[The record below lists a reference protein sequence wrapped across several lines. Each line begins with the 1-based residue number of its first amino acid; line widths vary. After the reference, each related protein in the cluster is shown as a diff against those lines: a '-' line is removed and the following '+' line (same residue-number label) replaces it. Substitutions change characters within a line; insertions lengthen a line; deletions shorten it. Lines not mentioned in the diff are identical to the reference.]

1 MLSVAPISEML
12 TTTHARARHH
22 ARARWLLDILVLARA
37 CVVVSILRL
46 SGSPQYELGLSLTL
60 WKAWF
65 RRLEP
70 AEQETTL
77 KAYLDAKK
85 KDVHFKTKMCQKY
98 AAGTCRRGN
107 QNSKP
112 RASGVRQSLRG

>member
-1 MLSVAPISEML
+1 MSSGSGHAPFLDQDWGKVAPISRML
-12 TTTHARARHH
+12 TTTHARARHM
-22 ARARWLLDILVLARA
+22 RVLDILVLARA
-37 CVVVSILRL
+37 CVVVSILEV
-46 SGSPQYELGLSLTL
+46 SLSLTL

-65 RRLEP
+65 QRLEP
-70 AEQETTL
+70 AEQETIL

-85 KDVHFKTKMCQKY
+85 MHFKTKMCQNY

-112 RASGVRQSLRG
+112 